1 MTLIFAG
8 RAEEAILSTETGIR
22 LDPNFPGTHLYAR
35 GIANLMLKRYGE
47 AATTLQRALAFT
59 PENKAILMPL
69 SIAYARTGRQK
80 EAKAALQGY
89 QQIWIFNSFRFLPAG
104 TGWSRIETYM
114 IWWPFRHEADVRLFG
129 EGLIKAGLCC
139 KDQMEA
145 YIDKLRQGGTL
156 E

>member
-1 MTLIFAG
+1 
-8 RAEEAILSTETGIR
+8 
-22 LDPNFPGTHLYAR
+22 
-35 GIANLMLKRYGE
+35 MLKRYSE

-69 SIAYARTGRQK
+69 SIAYAQTGRQK

-89 QQIWIFNSFRFLPAG
+89 RQIWIFNS
-104 TGWSRIETYM
+104 TRIETYM